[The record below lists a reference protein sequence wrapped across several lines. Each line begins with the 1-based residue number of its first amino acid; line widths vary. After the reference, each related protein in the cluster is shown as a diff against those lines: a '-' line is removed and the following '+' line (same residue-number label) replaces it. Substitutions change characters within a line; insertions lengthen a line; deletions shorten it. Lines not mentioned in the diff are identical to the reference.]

1 MEFLS
6 AVPVVWD
13 ESRVLEAYVG
23 KQVIVAR
30 RKGDTWY
37 IGGMAGEKG
46 ASFDITLDFIT
57 GERTLTSWEDGINV
71 DRQARDVTKNTKTV
85 KKNDKI
91 TIKMYDGG
99 GYAAIIK

>member
-1 MEFLS
+1 
-6 AVPVVWD
+6 
-13 ESRVLEAYVG
+13 
-23 KQVIVAR
+23 
-30 RKGDTWY
+30 
-37 IGGMAGEKG
+37 MAGEKG